1 MKWIR
6 FKRDVRGVFAPARPG
21 EVPSRGFMGYSPN
34 EADGGTW
41 AKCSVCGDLSRH
53 RTVNAA
59 FEAERSHWA
68 SAHVGG

>member
-21 EVPSRGFMGYSPN
+21 EVPSNTFMGYTPN

-41 AKCSVCGDLSRH
+41 ARCPVHGDLSRH
-53 RTVNAA
+53 RLLNDAYA
-59 FEAERSHWA
+59 AERAHWD
-68 SAHVGG
+68 SDHLGL